1 LKPGI
6 FENNSLAGCKQNQFL
21 ASSIL
26 KICNK
31 NGKLNRGFKIVYGLT
46 QVDRLASSHA
56 STYLQKA
63 GNLAPSC
70 NSLHLRSMISSVLIQ
85 LKNLNLN
92 FMQKLYVQSADCSAL
107 LARNNKY

>member
-1 LKPGI
+1 LKPEI
-6 FENNSLAGCKQNQFL
+6 FVKNSLPGCKQNQFL

-31 NGKLNRGFKIVYGLT
+31 NGKLKRGFKILNGLT

-70 NSLHLRSMISSVLIQ
+70 NLLHLRSMISSVLISIAKSEPQ
-85 LKNLNLN
+85 FHAKVVCA
-92 FMQKLYVQSADCSAL
+92 KC
-107 LARNNKY
+107 